1 MQTFSSN
8 RFLICSPGGGPYLLY
23 PPLVYVSVIMFCS
36 SSPFFS
42 LRRIGR
48 ERERIDAGFHL
59 LVDYKHNYGTTFTA
73 NLTGILQMVIHSW
86 NVIFFGEGISLMQFF
101 HAFICLGGG
110 GELHK
115 NVYVQC
121 IYTSDSE
128 IPFFAPPPPPL
139 CHEPCVLSY
148 MHINKIIA

>member
-8 RFLICSPGGGPYLLY
+8 RFLICPPGGFL
-23 PPLVYVSVIMFCS
+23 PPLPPVYVSVIMFCS

-48 ERERIDAGFHL
+48 ERERKDAGFHL
-59 LVDYKHNYGTTFTA
+59 LVDCKHNYGTTFTA

-86 NVIFFGEGISLMQFF
+86 NVILFGEGISLMQFF

-110 GELHK
+110 AGSCIK
-115 NVYVQC
+115 MCMNNVYTPL
-121 IYTSDSE
+121 ILRY
-128 IPFFAPPPPPL
+128 PFLPPL
-139 CHEPCVLSY
+139 PLSA
-148 MHINKIIA
+148 MSHVFFLICISIK